1 MRTKGAGGMLAT
13 GALVL
18 LLGAPAAAQLAK
30 QGTYSA
36 VYGWTLSSTVHKVE
50 DGHDFTHDVYKGT
63 IFNDA
68 GKGFLHEASNVCFG
82 VSDLIQGKGDAH
94 GYCVVTDKN
103 NDKAFLVWKGT
114 IDPDGF
120 PRHLPMDRGD
130 RAVYRPEGQQYLPGY
145 PHRFVLGGACPSE
158 RGMAVALTP
167 PSPERSTGESVRGMR
182 TQSAREITPGC
193 P

>member
-82 VSDLIQGKGDAH
+82 VSDLIQGKA
-94 GYCVVTDKN
+94 TPT
-103 NDKAFLVWKGT
+103 A
-114 IDPDGF
+114 I
-120 PRHLPMDRGD
+120 
-130 RAVYRPEGQQYLPGY
+130 
-145 PHRFVLGGACPSE
+145 VL
-158 RGMAVALTP
+158 
-167 PSPERSTGESVRGMR
+167 
-182 TQSAREITPGC
+182 
-193 P
+193 